1 MLQIQIKRDSMAEI
15 SRFVPV
21 NQFSIH
27 SDDKANVLAALNDG
41 WISSE
46 GPYVQ
51 NFEKQLSQ
59 KFQIKHV
66 SVCSSGTAA
75 LDLAVRSLELPNGFT
90 ALVSDHTIISCA
102 SCIISNGGK
111 LILVESDLKTWN
123 QSLESTLTAIEKY
136 NPNIILISHVYGL
149 PFEISKLKEI
159 CRKKYFYH

>member
-1 MLQIQIKRDSMAEI
+1 MAEI

-59 KFQIKHV
+59 
-66 SVCSSGTAA
+66 
-75 LDLAVRSLELPNGFT
+75 N
-90 ALVSDHTIISCA
+90 
-102 SCIISNGGK
+102 
-111 LILVESDLKTWN
+111 
-123 QSLESTLTAIEKY
+123 
-136 NPNIILISHVYGL
+136 
-149 PFEISKLKEI
+149 SKLSM
-159 CRKKYFYH
+159 FQFAQVVQLP